1 MNSMSDSVS
10 IRVAVEGYDEFKQK
24 ITEVNASANLLK
36 SELAKVESE
45 YRGNANSMDALE
57 KKGDVLARM
66 YSNQSEKVSTLK
78 EAVEKA
84 NQAQRLYSYQA
95 EQSSAKLERAK
106 AKLDDLK
113 NSTKDTSTQQEK
125 LTSEIKKHEQAM
137 SEAQKYQE
145 AAQKGVNN
153 WQRSLNYAERD
164 LNNLNGKIEDN
175 AKYLDEAKKSV
186 DGHATSIDEYGKKAK
201 KSSDITQT
209 AIQTLAGALAAAGV
223 AKAINEIVDAIKE
236 CVSASIEFESA
247 ITGVYKTV
255 EGTPEQLAAIADGIK
270 KMSTEIPATTTEIAA
285 VAEAAGQ
292 LGIAA
297 DDVLSFSRV
306 MLDLGESTNLTADE
320 AATALA
326 RFANITG
333 TAADDY
339 ERLGSVIVGLGN
351 NFATTEAEIT
361 EMATRL
367 ASAGTLAGLTESQ
380 IMALATAMSS
390 VGIEAEAGGTAMT
403 QTLTAIEKAVADG
416 GKKLEEF
423 ARIAGM
429 SASGFANTWE
439 SDAITA
445 VQAFIAGLGGL
456 DEQGE
461 SATLVL
467 DELGLS
473 GVRQSNML
481 KSLALASE
489 TLTDAVAT
497 ANRAWE
503 ENTALVEEAS
513 KRYDTTEAKMAMLEN
528 GFTNV
533 KAAIGDSLSPA
544 LGELAEAGANGFSW
558 AAEFISNNPWLVQAI
573 TGVITALGILVGGAM
588 GLLALQTVIS
598 TLTPLIAA
606 FNAVLAANPV
616 LAVAAAVAGLTVAIG
631 SFVASAKSA
640 AGETD
645 ELNATEVELEAAAKS
660 ADEALKGLSGSAEE
674 TADVMANLSERS
686 KELSNASAELSESQ
700 DNLSAALD
708 EQQEKGSLSLNTIL
722 GLIDAGYAA
731 ALAIDTETGAVTL
744 NKDAYI
750 AIAQA
755 KIEAQIQTLEAERTS
770 IAAAIA
776 MREEA
781 VAATDASVGYLEKAR
796 AARAAKAAEEN
807 LDLKNQLTSYDAQIA
822 ALKASKNALSSYTG
836 AVVTHARTTSTA
848 SKQVKTQ
855 AEQDLAAY
863 KNLRAALDHDKAMDE
878 LGEEEYYKRLTE
890 LRDEY
895 LTDDDNLDEYRKVN
909 EQIHKYDV
917 ELVGEQEKLWDEQS
931 EAMLKE
937 WEENLRGLAGE
948 YDAQMQDIQ
957 GKIDDVKKQQEE
969 MRSKLSG
976 YGDLF
981 TIEDDQMSLESIQG
995 QIDALNTYEDTL
1007 NRLKERGVSDGLLNE
1022 VLGMDIDDATA
1033 YGEEL
1038 LGLSDDQWS
1047 EYNALWEE
1055 KQQRAIE
1062 IATQF
1067 YQDELDTLQTEYDE
1081 KLAEALD
1088 ALKDTAF
1095 ESGQDTAQGLINGL
1109 SDKEDELYR
1118 KARSIADEVSSIL
1131 SSAWG
1136 SRGDIDGS
1144 HAGGLTYVPYDGYVA
1159 ELHEGERV
1167 LTAEEAKA
1175 YVLRSTP
1182 SNLEAPQRDNSN
1194 EMLASALVNGVAGAV
1209 SQIPVG
1215 QTGGEIHIHVDL
1227 NKKEIAS
1234 AVYDPLKDIKRQ
1246 RGD

>member
-1 MNSMSDSVS
+1 MSDSVS

-45 YRGNANSMDALE
+45 YRGNANSIEALE
-57 KKGDVLARM
+57 AKGQKLAELHTLQSQKIGLLKKALEEAKSIQKKYADSVAESGERISAAEKRLEELKNITGDTSKEQKELNKA
-66 YSNQSEKVSTLK
+66 LK
-78 EAVEKA
+78 E
-84 NQAQRLYSYQA
+84 YQE
-95 EQSSAKLERAK
+95 EQNK
-106 AKLDDLK
+106 
-113 NSTKDTSTQQEK
+113 
-125 LTSEIKKHEQAM
+125 
-137 SEAQKYQE
+137 AQKYQE
-145 AAQKGVNN
+145 AAQRGVNN

-223 AKAINEIVDAIKE
+223 AKAFNEIVDAIKE

-528 GFTNV
+528 SFTNV
-533 KAAIGDSLSPA
+533 KAAIGDVLTPA
-544 LGELAEAGANGFSW
+544 LGELAETGTGAFEW
-558 AAEFISNNPWLVQAI
+558 ATDFIQSNPVLVGAI
-573 TGVITALGILVGGAM
+573 LGVVTALGALASGIATLAALKAAM
-588 GLLALQTVIS
+588 AAISLALGGIT
-598 TLTPLIAA
+598 IAGGPI
-606 FNAVLAANPV
+606 LAIV
-616 LAVAAAVAGLTVAIG
+616 GAVAALGAAVGV
-631 SFVASAKSA
+631 
-640 AGETD
+640 
-645 ELNATEVELEAAAKS
+645 AAAACGEAKKS
-660 ADEALKGLSGSAEE
+660 EDALTGSIEEQAAAVDNGTGSLKAHTAALADQGAAQEDVRASCEE
-674 TADVMANLSERS
+674 LATAS
-686 KELSNASAELSESQ
+686 KELSGAQ
-700 DNLSAALD
+700 DNLSKALE
-708 EQQEKGSLSLNTIL
+708 EQQEKGSLSLSTIL
-722 GLIDAGYAA
+722 NLIDAGYAA
-731 ALAIDTETGAVTL
+731 ALAIDAETGAVTL

-781 VAATDASVGYLEKAR
+781 MAATDASVGYLEKAR

-1047 EYNALWEE
+1047 EYNAMWEE

>member
-1 MNSMSDSVS
+1 MSDSVS

-45 YRGNANSMDALE
+45 YRGNANSIEALE
-57 KKGDVLARM
+57 AKGQKLAELHTLQSQKIGLLKKALEEAKSIQKKYADSVAESGERISAAEKRLEELKNITGDTSKEQKELNKA
-66 YSNQSEKVSTLK
+66 LK
-78 EAVEKA
+78 E
-84 NQAQRLYSYQA
+84 YQE
-95 EQSSAKLERAK
+95 EQNK
-106 AKLDDLK
+106 
-113 NSTKDTSTQQEK
+113 
-125 LTSEIKKHEQAM
+125 
-137 SEAQKYQE
+137 AQKYQE
-145 AAQKGVNN
+145 AAQRGVNN

-223 AKAINEIVDAIKE
+223 AKAFNESVDAIKE

-528 GFTNV
+528 SFTNV

-598 TLTPLIAA
+598 TLTPIIAA

-640 AGETD
+640 ADETD
-645 ELNATEVELEAAAKS
+645 ELNATETELESAAKS
-660 ADEALKGLSGSAEE
+660 ADEALKGLSGSVEE
-674 TADVMANLSERS
+674 TADVMTNLSERS
-686 KELSNASAELSESQ
+686 KELSNASVELSGSQ
-700 DNLSAALD
+700 NNLSKALE

-731 ALAIDTETGAVTL
+731 ALAIDAETGAVTL

-781 VAATDASVGYLEKAR
+781 MAATDASVGYLEKAR

-836 AVVTHARTTSTA
+836 AVVTHAKTTSTA

-917 ELVGEQEKLWDEQS
+917 ELAGEQEKLWDEQS

-1047 EYNALWEE
+1047 EYNAMWEE

-1182 SNLEAPQRDNSN
+1182 SNLEAPQWDNSN

>member
-1 MNSMSDSVS
+1 MNSVSDSVS

-66 YSNQSEKVSTLK
+66 YSNQSQKVSALK
-78 EAVEKA
+78 DAVEKA
-84 NQAQRLYSYQA
+84 NQAQRLYSYQV
-95 EQSSAKLERAK
+95 EQGNTKLERAK
-106 AKLDDLK
+106 AKLDELK
-113 NSTKDTSTQQEK
+113 NSTEDTSTQQEK
-125 LTSEIKKHEQAM
+125 LTAEIKKHERALN
-137 SEAQKYQE
+137 EAQKYQE
-145 AAQKGVNN
+145 AAKRGVNN

-209 AIQTLAGALAAAGV
+209 AIQTLAGALAAAGA
-223 AKAINEIVDAIKE
+223 AKAINEIADAMKA

-255 EGTPEQLAAIADGIK
+255 DGTPEQLSAIADGIK

-326 RFANITG
+326 KFANITG

-416 GKKLEEF
+416 GQKLEEF

-456 DEQGE
+456 GEQGE

-528 GFTNV
+528 SFTNV

-640 AGETD
+640 ADETD

-731 ALAIDTETGAVTL
+731 ALAIDAETGAVAL

-750 AIAQA
+750 AIAQS
-755 KIEAQIQTLEAERTS
+755 KIEAQIQTLEAERAS

-781 VAATDASVGYLEKAR
+781 MAATDASVGYLEKAR

-836 AVVTHARTTSTA
+836 AVATHARTTSTA

-855 AEQDLAAY
+855 AEQDLATY
-863 KNLRAALDHDKAMDE
+863 KDIKATLDYQKAMGE
-878 LGEEEYYKRLTE
+878 LEEKAYYQRLTE

-909 EQIHKYDV
+909 EQIHKYDM
-917 ELVGEQEKLWDEQS
+917 ELVEEQEKLWDEQS

-957 GKIDDVKKQQEE
+957 GKIGDVKKQQEE

-981 TIEDDQMSLESIQG
+981 TIEDDQMFIESIQG

-1033 YGEEL
+1033 YGEKL

-1062 IATQF
+1062 IAAQF

-1081 KLAEALD
+1081 KLEEALD

>member
-84 NQAQRLYSYQA
+84 NQAQRLYSHQA

-145 AAQKGVNN
+145 AAQRGVNN

-223 AKAINEIVDAIKE
+223 AKAFNEIVDAIKE

-403 QTLTAIEKAVADG
+403 QTLTAIEKAVAEG
-416 GKKLEEF
+416 GENLEEF

-456 DEQGE
+456 GEQGE

-489 TLTDAVAT
+489 TLTGAVAT

-528 GFTNV
+528 SFANV
-533 KAAIGDSLSPA
+533 KAAIGDVLTPA
-544 LGELAEAGANGFSW
+544 LGELAETGTGAFEW
-558 AAEFISNNPWLVQAI
+558 ATDFIQSNPVLVGAI
-573 TGVITALGILVGGAM
+573 LGVVTALGALASGIATLAALKAAM
-588 GLLALQTVIS
+588 AAISLALGGIT
-598 TLTPLIAA
+598 IAGGPI
-606 FNAVLAANPV
+606 LAIV
-616 LAVAAAVAGLTVAIG
+616 GAVAALGAAVGV
-631 SFVASAKSA
+631 
-640 AGETD
+640 
-645 ELNATEVELEAAAKS
+645 AAAACGEAKKS
-660 ADEALKGLSGSAEE
+660 EDALTGSIEE
-674 TADVMANLSERS
+674 QAAAVDNGTGSLKAHTAALVDQGAAQEDVRASCEELATAS
-686 KELSNASAELSESQ
+686 KELSGAQ
-700 DNLSAALD
+700 DNLSKALE
-708 EQQEKGSLSLNTIL
+708 EQQEKGSLSLSTIL
-722 GLIDAGYAA
+722 NLIDAGYAA
-731 ALAIDTETGAVTL
+731 ALAIDAETGAVTL

-755 KIEAQIQTLEAERTS
+755 KIEAQIQTLEAERAS

-781 VAATDASVGYLEKAR
+781 MAATDASVGYLEKAR

-836 AVVTHARTTSTA
+836 AVATHARTTSTA

-855 AEQDLAAY
+855 AEQDLATY
-863 KNLRAALDHDKAMDE
+863 KDIKATLDYQKAMGE
-878 LGEEEYYKRLTE
+878 LEEKAYYQRLTE

-909 EQIHKYDV
+909 EQIHKYDM
-917 ELVGEQEKLWDEQS
+917 ELVEEQEKLWDEQS

-957 GKIDDVKKQQEE
+957 GKIDDVKKKQEE

-981 TIEDDQMSLESIQG
+981 TIEDDQMFLESIQG

-1095 ESGQDTAQGLINGL
+1095 ESGQNTAQGLINGL

-1175 YVLRSTP
+1175 YILRSTP

>member
-45 YRGNANSMDALE
+45 YRGNSNSIEALE
-57 KKGDVLARM
+57 AKGQKLAELHTLQSQKIGLLKKALEEARAIQKKYADSVAESGERISAAEKRLEELKNITGDTSKEQKEL
-66 YSNQSEKVSTLK
+66 NKTLK
-78 EAVEKA
+78 E
-84 NQAQRLYSYQA
+84 YQE
-95 EQSSAKLERAK
+95 EQNK
-106 AKLDDLK
+106 
-113 NSTKDTSTQQEK
+113 
-125 LTSEIKKHEQAM
+125 
-137 SEAQKYQE
+137 AQKYQE
-145 AAQKGVNN
+145 AAQRGVNN

-175 AKYLDEAKKSV
+175 AKYLNEAKKSV
-186 DGHATSIDEYGKKAK
+186 DGHAKSIDEYGKKAK
-201 KSSDITQT
+201 KSSDITKT

-292 LGIAA
+292 LGVAT
-297 DDVLSFSRV
+297 DDILSFTRV

-429 SASGFANTWE
+429 SASSFASTWE

-456 DEQGE
+456 NEQGE

-497 ANRAWE
+497 ADRAWE

-528 GFTNV
+528 SFANV
-533 KAAIGDSLSPA
+533 KAAIGDVLTPA
-544 LGELAEAGANGFSW
+544 LGELAETGTGAFEW
-558 AAEFISNNPWLVQAI
+558 ATDFIQSNPVLVGAI
-573 TGVITALGILVGGAM
+573 LGVVTALGALASGIATLAALKAAM
-588 GLLALQTVIS
+588 AAISLALGGIT
-598 TLTPLIAA
+598 IAGGPI
-606 FNAVLAANPV
+606 LAIV
-616 LAVAAAVAGLTVAIG
+616 GAVAALGAAVGV
-631 SFVASAKSA
+631 
-640 AGETD
+640 
-645 ELNATEVELEAAAKS
+645 AAAACGEAKKS
-660 ADEALKGLSGSAEE
+660 EDALTGSIEE
-674 TADVMANLSERS
+674 QAAAVDNGTGSLKAHTAALVDQGAAQEDVRASCEELATAS
-686 KELSNASAELSESQ
+686 KELSGAQ
-700 DNLSAALD
+700 DNLSKALE

-731 ALAIDTETGAVTL
+731 ALAIDAETGAVTL

-755 KIEAQIQTLEAERTS
+755 KIEAQIQTLEAERAS

-781 VAATDASVGYLEKAR
+781 MAATDASVGYLEKAR

-836 AVVTHARTTSTA
+836 AVATHAKTTSTA
-848 SKQVKTQ
+848 FKQVKTQ
-855 AEQDLAAY
+855 AEQDLATY
-863 KNLRAALDHDKAMDE
+863 KDIKATLDYQKAMGE
-878 LGEEEYYKRLTE
+878 LEEKAYYQRLTE

-909 EQIHKYDV
+909 EQIHKYDM
-917 ELVGEQEKLWDEQS
+917 ELVEEQEKLWDEQS

-948 YDAQMQDIQ
+948 YDAQMQDIH

-981 TIEDDQMSLESIQG
+981 TIEDDQMFLESIQG

-1095 ESGQDTAQGLINGL
+1095 ESGQNTAQGLINGL

-1175 YVLRSTP
+1175 YILRSTP

>member
-1 MNSMSDSVS
+1 MSDSVS

-84 NQAQRLYSYQA
+84 NQAQRLYSHQA

-125 LTSEIKKHEQAM
+125 LTSEIKKYEQAM

-145 AAQKGVNN
+145 AAQRGVNN

-223 AKAINEIVDAIKE
+223 AKAFNEIVDAIKE

-528 GFTNV
+528 SFANV
-533 KAAIGDSLSPA
+533 KAAIGDVLTPA
-544 LGELAEAGANGFSW
+544 LGELAETGTGAFEW
-558 AAEFISNNPWLVQAI
+558 ATDFIQSNPVLVGAI
-573 TGVITALGILVGGAM
+573 LGVVTALGALASGIATLAALKAAM
-588 GLLALQTVIS
+588 AAISLALGGIT
-598 TLTPLIAA
+598 IAGGPI
-606 FNAVLAANPV
+606 LAIV
-616 LAVAAAVAGLTVAIG
+616 GAVAALGAAVGV
-631 SFVASAKSA
+631 
-640 AGETD
+640 
-645 ELNATEVELEAAAKS
+645 AAAACGEAKKS
-660 ADEALKGLSGSAEE
+660 EDALTGSIEE
-674 TADVMANLSERS
+674 QAAAVDNGTGSLKAHTAALVDQGAAQEDVRASCEELATAS
-686 KELSNASAELSESQ
+686 KELSGAQ
-700 DNLSAALD
+700 DNLSKALE

-731 ALAIDTETGAVTL
+731 ALAIDAETGAVTL

-755 KIEAQIQTLEAERTS
+755 KIEAQIQTLEAERAS

-781 VAATDASVGYLEKAR
+781 MAATDASVGYLEKAR

-836 AVVTHARTTSTA
+836 AVATHARTTSTA

-855 AEQDLAAY
+855 AEQDLATY
-863 KNLRAALDHDKAMDE
+863 KDIKATLDYQKAMGE
-878 LGEEEYYKRLTE
+878 LEEKAYYQRLTE

-909 EQIHKYDV
+909 EQIHKYDM
-917 ELVGEQEKLWDEQS
+917 ELVEEQEKLWDEQS

-957 GKIDDVKKQQEE
+957 GKIDDVKKKQEE

-981 TIEDDQMSLESIQG
+981 TTEDDQMSLESIQG

-1175 YVLRSTP
+1175 YILRSTP

>member
-1 MNSMSDSVS
+1 MSDSVS

-45 YRGNANSMDALE
+45 YRGNANSIEALE
-57 KKGDVLARM
+57 AKGQKLAELHTLQSQKIGLLKKALEEAKSIQKKYADSVAESGERISAAEKRLEELKNITGDTSKEQKELNKA
-66 YSNQSEKVSTLK
+66 LK
-78 EAVEKA
+78 E
-84 NQAQRLYSYQA
+84 YQE
-95 EQSSAKLERAK
+95 EQNK
-106 AKLDDLK
+106 
-113 NSTKDTSTQQEK
+113 
-125 LTSEIKKHEQAM
+125 
-137 SEAQKYQE
+137 AQKYQE
-145 AAQKGVNN
+145 AAQRGVNN

-223 AKAINEIVDAIKE
+223 AKAFNEIVDAIKE

-528 GFTNV
+528 SFTNV
-533 KAAIGDSLSPA
+533 KAAIGDVLTPA
-544 LGELAEAGANGFSW
+544 LGELAETGTGAFEW
-558 AAEFISNNPWLVQAI
+558 ATDFIQSNPVLVGAI
-573 TGVITALGILVGGAM
+573 LGVVTALGALASGIATLAALKAAM
-588 GLLALQTVIS
+588 AAISLALGGIT
-598 TLTPLIAA
+598 IAGGPI
-606 FNAVLAANPV
+606 LAIV
-616 LAVAAAVAGLTVAIG
+616 GAVAALGAAVGV
-631 SFVASAKSA
+631 
-640 AGETD
+640 
-645 ELNATEVELEAAAKS
+645 AAAACGEAKKS
-660 ADEALKGLSGSAEE
+660 EDALTGSIEEQAAAVDNGTGSLKAHTAALADQGAAQEDVRASCEE
-674 TADVMANLSERS
+674 LATAS
-686 KELSNASAELSESQ
+686 KELSGAQ
-700 DNLSAALD
+700 DNLSKALE

-731 ALAIDTETGAVTL
+731 ALAIDAETGAVTL

-781 VAATDASVGYLEKAR
+781 MAATDASVGYLEKAR

-836 AVVTHARTTSTA
+836 AVVTHAKTTSTA

-895 LTDDDNLDEYRKVN
+895 LTDDDNLDEYRKIN

-917 ELVGEQEKLWDEQS
+917 ELAGEQEKLWDEQS

-1047 EYNALWEE
+1047 EYNAMWEE

-1182 SNLEAPQRDNSN
+1182 SNLEAPQWDNSN

>member
-45 YRGNANSMDALE
+45 YRGNANSIEALE
-57 KKGDVLARM
+57 AKGQKLAELHTLQSQKIGLLKKALEEAKSIQKKYADSVAESGERISAAEKRLEELKNITGDTSKEQKELNKA
-66 YSNQSEKVSTLK
+66 LK
-78 EAVEKA
+78 E
-84 NQAQRLYSYQA
+84 YQE
-95 EQSSAKLERAK
+95 EQNK
-106 AKLDDLK
+106 
-113 NSTKDTSTQQEK
+113 
-125 LTSEIKKHEQAM
+125 
-137 SEAQKYQE
+137 AQKYQE
-145 AAQKGVNN
+145 AAQRGVNN

-223 AKAINEIVDAIKE
+223 AKAFNEIVDAIKE

-403 QTLTAIEKAVADG
+403 QTLTAMEKAVAEG
-416 GKKLEEF
+416 GENLEEF

-456 DEQGE
+456 GEQGE

-489 TLTDAVAT
+489 TLTGAVAT

-528 GFTNV
+528 SFANV
-533 KAAIGDSLSPA
+533 KAAIGDVLTPA
-544 LGELAEAGANGFSW
+544 LGELAETGTGAFEW
-558 AAEFISNNPWLVQAI
+558 ATDFIQSNPVLVGAI
-573 TGVITALGILVGGAM
+573 LGVVTALGALASGIATLAALKAAM
-588 GLLALQTVIS
+588 AAISLALGGIT
-598 TLTPLIAA
+598 IAGGPI
-606 FNAVLAANPV
+606 LAIV
-616 LAVAAAVAGLTVAIG
+616 GAVAALGAAVGV
-631 SFVASAKSA
+631 
-640 AGETD
+640 
-645 ELNATEVELEAAAKS
+645 AAAACGEAKKS
-660 ADEALKGLSGSAEE
+660 EDALTGSIEE
-674 TADVMANLSERS
+674 QAAAVDNGTGSLKAHTAALVDQGAAQEDVRASCEELATAS
-686 KELSNASAELSESQ
+686 KELSGAQ
-700 DNLSAALD
+700 DNLSKALE
-708 EQQEKGSLSLNTIL
+708 EQQEKGSLSLSTIL
-722 GLIDAGYAA
+722 NLIDAGYAA
-731 ALAIDTETGAVTL
+731 ALAIDAETGAVTL

-755 KIEAQIQTLEAERTS
+755 KIEAQIQTLEAERAS

-781 VAATDASVGYLEKAR
+781 MAATDASVGYLEKAR

-836 AVVTHARTTSTA
+836 AVATHARTTSTA

-855 AEQDLAAY
+855 AEQDLATY
-863 KNLRAALDHDKAMDE
+863 KDIKATLDYQKAMGE
-878 LGEEEYYKRLTE
+878 LEEKAYYQRLTE

-909 EQIHKYDV
+909 EQIHKYDM
-917 ELVGEQEKLWDEQS
+917 ELVEEQEKLWDEQS

-957 GKIDDVKKQQEE
+957 GKIDDVKKKQEE

-981 TIEDDQMSLESIQG
+981 TIEDDQMFLESIQG

-1095 ESGQDTAQGLINGL
+1095 ESGQNTAQGLINGL

-1175 YVLRSTP
+1175 YILRSTP

>member
-1 MNSMSDSVS
+1 MSDSVS

-45 YRGNANSMDALE
+45 YRGNANSIEALE
-57 KKGDVLARM
+57 AKGQKLAELHTLQSQKIGLLKKALEEAKSIQKKYADSVAESGERISAAEKRLEELKNITGDTSKEQKELNKA
-66 YSNQSEKVSTLK
+66 LK
-78 EAVEKA
+78 E
-84 NQAQRLYSYQA
+84 YQE
-95 EQSSAKLERAK
+95 EQNK
-106 AKLDDLK
+106 
-113 NSTKDTSTQQEK
+113 
-125 LTSEIKKHEQAM
+125 
-137 SEAQKYQE
+137 AQKYQE
-145 AAQKGVNN
+145 AAQRGVNN

-223 AKAINEIVDAIKE
+223 AKAFNEIVDAIKE

-528 GFTNV
+528 SFTNV

-598 TLTPLIAA
+598 TLTPIIAA

-640 AGETD
+640 ADETD
-645 ELNATEVELEAAAKS
+645 ELNATETELESAAKS
-660 ADEALKGLSGSAEE
+660 ADEALKGLSGSVEE
-674 TADVMANLSERS
+674 TADVMTNLSERS
-686 KELSNASAELSESQ
+686 KELSNASVELSGSQ
-700 DNLSAALD
+700 NNLSKALE

-731 ALAIDTETGAVTL
+731 ALAIDAETGAVTL

-755 KIEAQIQTLEAERTS
+755 KIEAQIQTLEAERAS

-781 VAATDASVGYLEKAR
+781 MAATDASVGYLEKAR

-836 AVVTHARTTSTA
+836 AVATHARTTSTA

-855 AEQDLAAY
+855 AEQDLATY
-863 KNLRAALDHDKAMDE
+863 KDIKATLDYQKAMGE
-878 LGEEEYYKRLTE
+878 LEEKAYYQRLTE

-909 EQIHKYDV
+909 EQIHKYDM
-917 ELVGEQEKLWDEQS
+917 ELVEEQEKLWDEQS

-957 GKIDDVKKQQEE
+957 GKIDDVKKKQEE

-981 TIEDDQMSLESIQG
+981 TTEDDQMSLESIQG

-1175 YVLRSTP
+1175 YILRSTP

>member
-45 YRGNANSMDALE
+45 YRGNANSIEALE
-57 KKGDVLARM
+57 AKGQKLAELHTLQSQKIGLLKKALEEAKSIQKKYADSVAESGERISAAEKRLEELKNITGDTSKEQKELNKA
-66 YSNQSEKVSTLK
+66 LK
-78 EAVEKA
+78 E
-84 NQAQRLYSYQA
+84 YQE
-95 EQSSAKLERAK
+95 EQNK
-106 AKLDDLK
+106 
-113 NSTKDTSTQQEK
+113 
-125 LTSEIKKHEQAM
+125 
-137 SEAQKYQE
+137 AQKYQE
-145 AAQKGVNN
+145 AAQRGVNN

-223 AKAINEIVDAIKE
+223 AKAFNEIVDAIKE

-528 GFTNV
+528 SFTNV

-598 TLTPLIAA
+598 TLTPIIAA

-640 AGETD
+640 ADETD
-645 ELNATEVELEAAAKS
+645 ELNATETELESAAKS
-660 ADEALKGLSGSAEE
+660 ADEALKGLSGSVEE
-674 TADVMANLSERS
+674 TADVMTNLSERS
-686 KELSNASAELSESQ
+686 KELSNASVELSGSQ
-700 DNLSAALD
+700 NNLSKALE

-731 ALAIDTETGAVTL
+731 ALAIDAETGAVTL

-755 KIEAQIQTLEAERTS
+755 KIEAQIQTLEAERAS

-781 VAATDASVGYLEKAR
+781 MAATDASVGYLEKAR

-836 AVVTHARTTSTA
+836 AVATHARTTSTA

-855 AEQDLAAY
+855 AEQDLATY
-863 KNLRAALDHDKAMDE
+863 KDIKATLDYQKAMGE
-878 LGEEEYYKRLTE
+878 LEEKAYYQRLTE

-909 EQIHKYDV
+909 EQIHKYDM
-917 ELVGEQEKLWDEQS
+917 ELVEEQEKLWDEQS

-957 GKIDDVKKQQEE
+957 GKIDDVKKKQEE

-981 TIEDDQMSLESIQG
+981 TTEDDQMSLESIQG

-1175 YVLRSTP
+1175 YILRSTP